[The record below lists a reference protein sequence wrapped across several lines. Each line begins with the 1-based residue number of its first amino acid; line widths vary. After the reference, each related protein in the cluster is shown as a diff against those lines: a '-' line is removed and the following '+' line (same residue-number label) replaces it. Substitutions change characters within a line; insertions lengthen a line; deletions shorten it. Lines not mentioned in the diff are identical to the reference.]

1 MNNNQILIVDDH
13 PIFRYGLCRL
23 LFDANPNVQVYEAE
37 SLESAMALGISQ
49 PDLILL
55 GIKLPGVSGW
65 AGIPLLKQRWAGVT
79 IVMLSAIDAPE
90 AVTEALACGA
100 AGFISKKASPE
111 FALHLIADAALLN
124 ASLFRPLPQSRHL
137 TPRQQG
143 VLDLLAQGL
152 SNKRIAR
159 HLAVSE
165 NTVRR
170 HVHDILEY
178 FQVVSRSEAV
188 NVAQRRGLI

>member
-13 PIFRYGLCRL
+13 AIFRYGLCHL
-23 LFDANPNVQVYEAE
+23 LLRANPSVQLFEAE
-37 SLESAMALGISQ
+37 SLESALALGIPQ

-55 GIKLPGVSGW
+55 GIKLPGVSGL

-79 IVMLSAIDAPE
+79 IIVLSAVDAPE
-90 AVTEALACGA
+90 AAAEARACGA
-100 AGFISKKASPE
+100 AGFLSKKASPE
-111 FALHLIADAALLN
+111 FVLRLIADAPLLN
-124 ASLFRPLPQSRHL
+124 ASLFRSLPQSRHL
-137 TPRQQG
+137 TPRQRG
-143 VLDLLAQGL
+143 VLDLLGQGL